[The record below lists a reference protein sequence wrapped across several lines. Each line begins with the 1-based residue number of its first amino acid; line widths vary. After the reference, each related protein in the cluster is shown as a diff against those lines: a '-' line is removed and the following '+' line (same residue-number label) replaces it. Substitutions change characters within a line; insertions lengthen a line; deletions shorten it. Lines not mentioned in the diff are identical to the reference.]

1 LALTDWAKV
10 DELRSGLAT
19 PRLRINQAEEQ
30 EVKLLSYNFDDSKR
44 FPKAP
49 SHVEINHL
57 TDLQIGSK
65 GFLRERFLDYRSWVL
80 SSPNR
85 FVVLGG
91 DVIDAATVLSVAS
104 PYENT
109 EEPIDQVDTACGLLW
124 PLAERGR
131 ILGYVGGNHERR
143 TSKTYGDAG
152 RIIAEKL
159 QVPYSRGVQLI
170 DIYFGKHRPF
180 KISLWH
186 GAGSARTKGAKAQM
200 VHRFMAQADSQLY
213 LVGHLHDVVLLFD
226 WRQKRV
232 DGKIKLQKIAGVMS
246 SSFQGYWNSY
256 AETYAMSPSESMMAR
271 CVLDRDGHWEIS
283 LR

>member
-1 LALTDWAKV
+1 MDWSKIDQMRA
-10 DELRSGLAT
+10 GLAT
-19 PRLRINQAEEQ
+19 PRLAVHHAEER
-30 EVKLLSYNFDDSKR
+30 EVKLISYNFDDKKR
-44 FPKAP
+44 FPKTP
-49 SHVEINHL
+49 SQVEINHL

-65 GFLRERFLDYRSWVL
+65 GFLKDRFIAYRSWVL
-80 SSPNR
+80 ASPNR

-104 PYENT
+104 PYDNT
-109 EEPIDQVDTACGLLW
+109 EEPIDQVDTACDLLR
-124 PLAERGR
+124 PLSDRGR

-143 TSKTYGDAG
+143 TIKTYGDAG
-152 RIIAEKL
+152 RVIAERL

-170 DIYFGKHRPF
+170 DIHFGAHDPF

-186 GAGSARTKGAKAQM
+186 GGGSARTKGAKAQM
-200 VHRFMAQADSQLY
+200 LHRFMGQADSQLY

-226 WRQKRV
+226 WRQRRIG
-232 DGKIKLQKIAGVMS
+232 GKIRLQKIAGIMS

-256 AETYAMSPSESMMAR
+256 AEVSAMSPSESMMGRAI
-271 CVLDRDGHWEIS
+271 LERDGKWEVT

>member
-1 LALTDWAKV
+1 MITDWAKI
-10 DELRSGLAT
+10 DALRAGLAT
-19 PRLRINQAEEQ
+19 PRLKVSHAEEQ
-30 EVKLLSYNFDDSKR
+30 QVKLVSYDFDDRKR
-44 FPKAP
+44 FPRVP
-49 SHVEINHL
+49 SRVEINHL

-65 GFLRERFLDYRSWVL
+65 GFLRERFIDYRTWVL
-80 SSPNR
+80 SSPSR

-104 PYENT
+104 PYDNT
-109 EEPIDQVDTACGLLW
+109 EEPIDQVDTAVQLLE

-143 TSKTYGDAG
+143 TTKTFGDAG
-152 RIIAEKL
+152 RIIAERL
-159 QVPYSRGVQLI
+159 GVPYSAGVQLI
-170 DIYFGKHRPF
+170 DIYFGKHQPF

-186 GAGSARTKGAKAQM
+186 GSGSARTKGAKAQM
-200 VHRFMAQADSQLY
+200 LHRFMHQADSQLY
-213 LVGHLHDVVLLFD
+213 LVGHLHDVVVLWD

-232 DGKIKLQKIAGVMS
+232 DGRIKLQKIAGIMS

-256 AETYAMSPSESMMAR
+256 AEVYALSPSESMMGR
-271 CVLDRDGHWEIS
+271 CVLDRDGGWEVA